1 MNNISLLDI
10 VDDTTV
16 DGPGFRT
23 AIYASGCP
31 HACRGCHNP
40 QSWQKNNG
48 TPTPVGYILDRIKK
62 AEFANVTFTGG
73 DPLMQPEAFT
83 ELARRIKQETTKTIW
98 CYTGYQYEQ
107 LIRFPRFLE
116 LLRHI
121 DVLVDGRYMEALRSE
136 ELKFRGSANQ
146 RMIDVPFSLRCGK
159 VVLWGEEQ
167 HTASDITR
175 ISLPMGQPAYNQ
187 KAD

>member
-1 MNNISLLDI
+1 M
-10 VDDTTV
+10 
-16 DGPGFRT
+16 
-23 AIYASGCP
+23 
-31 HACRGCHNP
+31 
-40 QSWQKNNG
+40 
-48 TPTPVGYILDRIKK
+48 

-83 ELARRIKQETTKTIW
+83 ELARRIKEETNKTIW

-116 LLRHI
+116 LLRYV
-121 DVLVDGRYMEALRSE
+121 DVLVDGRYMEAIRSE

-146 RMIDVPFSLRCGK
+146 RMIDIPLSLKAGK
-159 VVLWGEEQ
+159 AVLWGEES
-167 HTASDITR
+167 HSVSEITPLG
-175 ISLPMGQPAYNQ
+175 IPLGQPVYNQ